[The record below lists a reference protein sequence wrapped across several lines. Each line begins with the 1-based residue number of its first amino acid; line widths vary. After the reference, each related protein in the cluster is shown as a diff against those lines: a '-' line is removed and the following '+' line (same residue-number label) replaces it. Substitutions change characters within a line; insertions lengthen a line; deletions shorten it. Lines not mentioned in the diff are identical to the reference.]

1 MKKII
6 AIIMTG
12 LVVVPACM
20 AWWLFPEKTT
30 ADQQALDALSL
41 RKRAYETYSQG
52 SYEES
57 ANNFRSYLADR
68 PADAQAT
75 YDYAV
80 LLAQLGRHAE
90 AVPLLESL
98 HRMNPGREAAYFK
111 LGVEYVILQRDA
123 EAEKVFSELQSSAN
137 RDVAIAA
144 AEAASRLKADQS
156 RAAKYKAESEVY
168 QLAREFKHEEVIT
181 TVGEMEKQ
189 WPLAF
194 EMEMQ
199 RLYAMQNLQKY
210 APALERANPLA
221 IAYPKAT
228 DLALLRADLLMQLG
242 HKDEAIAIWQRVLSE
257 NPGTSAAIT
266 ANSRLEAVNKQ
277 DTAAAAAAAAV
288 PAPVVAVPA
297 APAKPSSEEIIYNLA
312 SRQQYREVIQAIDEL
327 EQQRGT
333 ITWDMEMQRL
343 YSLQSLGQ
351 KDRAIAEAAKLAQQ
365 RPQSVELALIRAD
378 LLVSAKRWEDSSV
391 VLKQVKKDNPD
402 TAAAREAQRRL
413 DALPAV
419 CNLDKQQ
426 WGEMYVSGD
435 YHERF
440 DTLIGSGFIR
450 EGTYLP
456 HARWLQPYIGAKFTV
471 DTQSGAGSQQTIIAD
486 NSVSFVGGLRA
497 QLLPTEYL
505 FLYVEGG
512 INKDLL
518 DQRQAGDWAWD
529 YQAGIYG
536 FKSWGPG
543 VVFKDYA
550 STNAPAAA
558 ESESTKCPFAYS
570 PLWRGDWFVDA
581 GADFSYYHR
590 YDSWIGYGQMHEGFR
605 LLQFGPKMAL
615 DAFLVENVAWDEQ
628 GNYFDNLFEIGPGAR
643 LIWEPHRN
651 WQVVLKAEWVEG
663 FYFGRDDLNNRGGA
677 AGSYDDFRV
686 SLSVGASW

>member
-1 MKKII
+1 MKKLI
-6 AIIMTG
+6 ATITTI

-30 ADQQALDALSL
+30 ADQQAIDTLSL
-41 RKRAYETYSQG
+41 RKKAYDTYLQG
-52 SYEES
+52 NYAES
-57 ANNFRSYLADR
+57 ADNFRSYLANR

-75 YDYAV
+75 YDYAI

-90 AVPLLESL
+90 AVPLLETL

-111 LGVEYVILQRDA
+111 LGVEYVLLQRDA
-123 EAEKVFSELQSSAN
+123 DAEKAFTELQSSSN
-137 RDVAIAA
+137 HDIAIAA
-144 AEAASRLKADQS
+144 AEAATRLKADQA
-156 RAAKYKAESEVY
+156 RAAKYKAESEIY
-168 QLAREFKHEEVIT
+168 RLAREFKHEEVIT
-181 TVGEMEKQ
+181 AVGELEKQ

-199 RLYAMQNLQKY
+199 RLYALQNLQKY

-221 IAYPKAT
+221 ELHPKAT

-242 HKDEAIAIWQRVLSE
+242 HKDEAIAIWQHVLAE

-266 ANSRLEAVNKQ
+266 ADNRLAEINKQ
-277 DTAAAAAAAAV
+277 AAADAAASAAAAV
-288 PAPVVAVPA
+288 AQIPAP
-297 APAKPSSEEIIYNLA
+297 PAKPTSEEIIYNLA
-312 SRQQYREVIQAIDEL
+312 SKQRYNEVIQAIDEL
-327 EQQRGT
+327 EKQRGSLS
-333 ITWDMEMQRL
+333 WDMELQRL

-351 KDRAIAEAAKLAQQ
+351 KDRAIETATKLAQQ
-365 RPQSVELALIRAD
+365 RPQSVEIALIRAD
-378 LLVSAKRWEDSSV
+378 LLVSAKRWEESSS

-402 TAAAREAQRRL
+402 TASAREAQRRL

-426 WGEMYVSGD
+426 WGEMYLSGD

-450 EGTYLP
+450 EGTYIP

-471 DTQSGAGSQQTIIAD
+471 DTKSGAGSQQTIIAD

-497 QLLPTEYL
+497 QLFPKEYL
-505 FLYVEGG
+505 FLYIEGG

-518 DQRQAGDWAWD
+518 DKRHGGDWAWD
-529 YQAGIYG
+529 WQAGIYG
-536 FKSWGPG
+536 YKSWGPG

-550 STNAPAAA
+550 TTNAPADT
-558 ESESTKCPFAYS
+558 EKLSCPFSQS
-570 PLWRGDWFVDA
+570 PMWRGDWFVDA

-590 YDSWIGYGQMHEGFR
+590 YDSWLGYGQAHEGFR
-605 LLQFGPKMAL
+605 LMQFGPKMAL
-615 DAFLVENVAWDEQ
+615 DAYLVENIAWDVK

-643 LIWEPHRN
+643 LIWEPRRN

-663 FYFGRDDLNNRGGA
+663 IYFGRDDLNSRGGA

-686 SLSVGASW
+686 SLSIGASW

>member
-1 MKKII
+1 MKKLI
-6 AIIMTG
+6 AIITTV

-30 ADQQALDALSL
+30 ADQQAIDALSL
-41 RKRAYETYSQG
+41 RKKAYDTYQQG
-52 SYEES
+52 NYAES

-75 YDYAV
+75 YDYAI

-90 AVPLLESL
+90 AVPLLETL
-98 HRMNPGREAAYFK
+98 HRMNPSREAAYFK
-111 LGVEYVILQRDA
+111 LGVEYVLLQRDA
-123 EAEKVFSELQSSAN
+123 DAEKTFTELQSSSN
-137 RDVAIAA
+137 HDIAIAA
-144 AEAASRLKADQS
+144 AEAATRLKADQA
-156 RAAKYKAESEVY
+156 RAAKYKAESEIY
-168 QLAREFKHEEVIT
+168 RLAREFKHEEVIT
-181 TVGEMEKQ
+181 AVGELEKQ

-199 RLYAMQNLQKY
+199 RLYALQNLQKY
-210 APALERANPLA
+210 APALDRANPLA
-221 IAYPKAT
+221 ELHPKAT

-242 HKDEAIAIWQRVLSE
+242 HKDEAIAIWQRVLAE

-266 ANSRLEAVNKQ
+266 ATNRLGEINKQ
-277 DTAAAAAAAAV
+277 ATADAAV
-288 PAPVVAVPA
+288 AVAQIPAP
-297 APAKPSSEEIIYNLA
+297 PAKPTSEEIIYNLA
-312 SRQQYREVIQAIDEL
+312 SKQRYTEVVQAIDEL
-327 EQQRGT
+327 EKQRGSLS
-333 ITWDMEMQRL
+333 WDMELQRL

-351 KDRAIAEAAKLAQQ
+351 KDRAIETAAKLAQQ
-365 RPQSVELALIRAD
+365 RPQSVEVALIRAD
-378 LLVSAKRWEDSSV
+378 LLVSAKRWEESSS

-402 TAAAREAQRRL
+402 TASAREAQRRL

-450 EGTYLP
+450 EGTYIP

-471 DTQSGAGSQQTIIAD
+471 DTKSGAGSQQTIIAD

-497 QLLPTEYL
+497 QLFPKEYL

-518 DQRQAGDWAWD
+518 DKRHGGDWAWD
-529 YQAGIYG
+529 WQAGIYG

-550 STNAPAAA
+550 TTNAPA
-558 ESESTKCPFAYS
+558 ETEKLSCPFSESPM
-570 PLWRGDWFVDA
+570 WRGDWFVDA

-590 YDSWIGYGQMHEGFR
+590 HDSWLGYGQAHEGFR
-605 LLQFGPKMAL
+605 LLQFGPKTAL
-615 DAFLVENVAWDEQ
+615 DAYLVENIAWDVK

-643 LIWEPHRN
+643 LIWEPRRN

-663 FYFGRDDLNNRGGA
+663 IYFGRDELNSRGGA

>member
-1 MKKII
+1 MKKLI
-6 AIIMTG
+6 ATITTI

-30 ADQQALDALSL
+30 ADQQAIDALSL
-41 RKRAYETYSQG
+41 RKKAYDTYQQG
-52 SYEES
+52 NYAE
-57 ANNFRSYLADR
+57 AADNFRSYLADR
-68 PADAQAT
+68 PADSQAT
-75 YDYAV
+75 YDYAI

-90 AVPLLESL
+90 AVPLLETL

-111 LGVEYVILQRDA
+111 LGVEYVLLQRDA
-123 EAEKVFSELQSSAN
+123 DAEKAFTELQSSSN
-137 RDVAIAA
+137 HDIAIAA
-144 AEAASRLKADQS
+144 AEAATRLKADQA
-156 RAAKYKAESEVY
+156 RAAKYKAESEIY
-168 QLAREFKHEEVIT
+168 RLAREFKHEEVIT
-181 TVGEMEKQ
+181 AVGELEKQ

-199 RLYAMQNLQKY
+199 RLYALQNLQKY

-221 IAYPKAT
+221 ELHPKAT

-242 HKDEAIAIWQRVLSE
+242 HKDEAIAIWQHVLAE

-266 ANSRLEAVNKQ
+266 ANNRLEEINKQ
-277 DTAAAAAAAAV
+277 ATADAAASAAAAV
-288 PAPVVAVPA
+288 AQIPAP
-297 APAKPSSEEIIYNLA
+297 PAKPTSEEIIYNLA
-312 SRQQYREVIQAIDEL
+312 SKQRYNEVVQAIDEL
-327 EQQRGT
+327 EKQRGSLS
-333 ITWDMEMQRL
+333 WDMELQRL

-351 KDRAIAEAAKLAQQ
+351 KDRAIETAAKLAQQ
-365 RPQSVELALIRAD
+365 RPQSVEVALIRAD
-378 LLVSAKRWEDSSV
+378 LLVSAKRWEESSSV
-391 VLKQVKKDNPD
+391 LMQVKKDNPD
-402 TAAAREAQRRL
+402 TASAREAQRRL

-450 EGTYLP
+450 EGTYIP

-471 DTQSGAGSQQTIIAD
+471 DTKSGAGSQQTIIAD

-497 QLLPTEYL
+497 QLFPKEYL

-518 DQRQAGDWAWD
+518 DKRHGGDWAWD
-529 YQAGIYG
+529 WQAGIYG

-550 STNAPAAA
+550 TTNAPADT
-558 ESESTKCPFAYS
+558 EKLSCPFSESPM
-570 PLWRGDWFVDA
+570 WRGDWFVDA

-590 YDSWIGYGQMHEGFR
+590 YDSWLGYGQAHEGFR
-605 LLQFGPKMAL
+605 LVQFGPKMAL
-615 DAFLVENVAWDEQ
+615 DAYLVENIAWDVK

-643 LIWEPHRN
+643 LIWEPRRN
-651 WQVVLKAEWVEG
+651 WQVALKAEWVEG
-663 FYFGRDDLNNRGGA
+663 IYFGRDDLNSRGGA

>member
-1 MKKII
+1 MKKLI
-6 AIIMTG
+6 ATITTI

-30 ADQQALDALSL
+30 ADQQAIDALSL
-41 RKRAYETYSQG
+41 RKKAYDTYQQG
-52 SYEES
+52 NYVES
-57 ANNFRSYLADR
+57 ADNFRSYLADR
-68 PADAQAT
+68 PADSQAT
-75 YDYAV
+75 YDYAI

-90 AVPLLESL
+90 AVPLLETL

-111 LGVEYVILQRDA
+111 LGVEYVLLQRDA
-123 EAEKVFSELQSSAN
+123 DAEKAFTELQSSSN
-137 RDVAIAA
+137 HDIAIAA
-144 AEAASRLKADQS
+144 AEAATRLKADQA
-156 RAAKYKAESEVY
+156 RAAKYKAESEIY
-168 QLAREFKHEEVIT
+168 RLAREFKHEEVIT
-181 TVGEMEKQ
+181 AVGELEKQ

-199 RLYAMQNLQKY
+199 RLYALQNLQKY

-221 IAYPKAT
+221 ELHPKAT

-242 HKDEAIAIWQRVLSE
+242 HKDEAIAIWQHVLAE

-266 ANSRLEAVNKQ
+266 ANNRLEEINKQ
-277 DTAAAAAAAAV
+277 ATADAAASAAAAV
-288 PAPVVAVPA
+288 AQIPAP
-297 APAKPSSEEIIYNLA
+297 PAKPTSEEIIYNLA
-312 SRQQYREVIQAIDEL
+312 SKQRYNEVVQAIDEL
-327 EQQRGT
+327 EKQRGSLS
-333 ITWDMEMQRL
+333 WDMELQRL

-351 KDRAIAEAAKLAQQ
+351 KDRAIETAAKLAQQ
-365 RPQSVELALIRAD
+365 RPQSVEVALIRAD
-378 LLVSAKRWEDSSV
+378 LLVSAKRWEESSSV
-391 VLKQVKKDNPD
+391 LMQVKKDNPD
-402 TAAAREAQRRL
+402 TASAREAQRRL

-450 EGTYLP
+450 EGTYIP

-471 DTQSGAGSQQTIIAD
+471 DTKSGAGSQQTIIAD
-486 NSVSFVGGLRA
+486 NSVSFVAGLRA
-497 QLLPTEYL
+497 QLFPKEYL

-518 DQRQAGDWAWD
+518 DKRHGGDWAWD
-529 YQAGIYG
+529 WQAGIYG

-550 STNAPAAA
+550 TTNAPA
-558 ESESTKCPFAYS
+558 ETEKLSCPFSESPM
-570 PLWRGDWFVDA
+570 WRGDWFVDA

-590 YDSWIGYGQMHEGFR
+590 YDSWLGYGQAHEGFR
-605 LLQFGPKMAL
+605 LVQFGPKMAL
-615 DAFLVENVAWDEQ
+615 DAYLVENIAWDVK

-643 LIWEPHRN
+643 LIWEPRRN
-651 WQVVLKAEWVEG
+651 WQVALKAEWVEG
-663 FYFGRDDLNNRGGA
+663 IYFGRDDLNSRGGA